1 MNRIFK
7 TNAAKGVNKHY
18 NEYKEF
24 HAREVEAH
32 VCASFMAMSGMTT
45 FDGKYRYTQSNL
57 HLNFTSP
64 QLPLICRTGS
74 VQSLVGKPLYNSH
87 LFTMAAILCPQ
98 DGHIHNSIE
107 LLIKTAIQHL

>member
-45 FDGKYRYTQSNL
+45 FDGKYRYTVKPPLKL
-57 HLNFTSP
+57 HFTTIAIHL
-64 QLPLICRTGS
+64 QDWVRTITRG
-74 VQSLVGKPLYNSH
+74 
-87 LFTMAAILCPQ
+87 
-98 DGHIHNSIE
+98 
-107 LLIKTAIQHL
+107 

>member
-45 FDGKYRYTQSNL
+45 LMVNIDTQSNL
-57 HLNFTSP
+57 HLNSTSP